1 MIFDPILFINYIEE
15 GISNLIM
22 LSSLK
27 DINYK
32 NKKEL
37 YLKLLLTISLFPLIG
52 YIFEVN
58 ITSFAIL
65 KILQIALDVVLIFL
79 LFKANV
85 SETTLLFAINFSI
98 IYLIQEP
105 IAIVFHFCLNNINDY
120 TLGIIGNLV
129 TIIILYII
137 KKFSPIRKIYETFLA
152 KKYAFK
158 IIIVN
163 LFIIFQIEDYYYKA
177 KSEIYKMNMMFFII
191 CALII
196 LILNFIIIYEENRV
210 FQKEKELSA
219 TRINSAL
226 MENMIN
232 EIRRTQHQYDNRIN
246 ALTSLASVCKDYD
259 TLKNEIL
266 KNTDIMLN
274 DNTDYD
280 VLKLNLK
287 LVAAL
292 IFSKINQAKE
302 SGITLSIEIKN
313 YSLSTKVPEYDLI
326 DIIGIMIN
334 NMLEATPDN
343 SACTLTLNSID
354 DKILIQTKNEGP
366 KLTTELQNNLFS
378 QGYTTK
384 QNETDNKKRGYGLY
398 NLRKTVLK
406 YGGSFSVMNEY
417 SADRL
422 KTYIVFT
429 VEV

>member
-1 MIFDPILFINYIEE
+1 
-15 GISNLIM
+15 
-22 LSSLK
+22 
-27 DINYK
+27 
-32 NKKEL
+32 
-37 YLKLLLTISLFPLIG
+37 
-52 YIFEVN
+52 
-58 ITSFAIL
+58 
-65 KILQIALDVVLIFL
+65 
-79 LFKANV
+79 
-85 SETTLLFAINFSI
+85 
-98 IYLIQEP
+98 
-105 IAIVFHFCLNNINDY
+105 
-120 TLGIIGNLV
+120 
-129 TIIILYII
+129 
-137 KKFSPIRKIYETFLA
+137 
-152 KKYAFK
+152 
-158 IIIVN
+158 
-163 LFIIFQIEDYYYKA
+163 
-177 KSEIYKMNMMFFII
+177 
-191 CALII
+191 
-196 LILNFIIIYEENRV
+196 IIYEENRI
-210 FQKEKELSA
+210 FQKEKELDL

-354 DKILIQTKNEGP
+354 DKLLIQTKNEGP
-366 KLTTELQNNLFS
+366 KLTTELQNKLFS